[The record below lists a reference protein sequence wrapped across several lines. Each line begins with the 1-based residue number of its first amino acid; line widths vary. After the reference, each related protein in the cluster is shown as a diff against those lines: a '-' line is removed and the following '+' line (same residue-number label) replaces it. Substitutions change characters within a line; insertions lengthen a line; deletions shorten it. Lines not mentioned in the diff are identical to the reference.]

1 MSKEIK
7 LTLEERR
14 EIARQKFD
22 CPSKE
27 WSDIITKLEIVDG
40 GSIIDY
46 SLYIRQEIKLT

>member
-1 MSKEIK
+1 MSTKIK

-27 WSDIITKLEIVDG
+27 WSDIITL
-40 GSIIDY
+40 GSCHSTYDKYNIPKQ
-46 SLYIRQEIKLT
+46 RR

>member
-1 MSKEIK
+1 MRWKAKEIK

-27 WSDIITKLEIVDG
+27 WSDIITL
-40 GSIIDY
+40 GSYHSTYDKYNIPKQ
-46 SLYIRQEIKLT
+46 R